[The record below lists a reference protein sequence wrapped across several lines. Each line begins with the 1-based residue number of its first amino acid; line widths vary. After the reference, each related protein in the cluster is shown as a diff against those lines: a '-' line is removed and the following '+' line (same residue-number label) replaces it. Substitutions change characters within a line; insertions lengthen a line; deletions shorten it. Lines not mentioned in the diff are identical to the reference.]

1 MKKYQ
6 QLAQQ
11 ITEQI
16 GLGVWLPGDRLPSL
30 REQVVS
36 SGMSFMT
43 VSHAY
48 QLLESQGRIIARP
61 QSGYYVA
68 PQPLKQRQPE
78 PPPQV
83 TRDES
88 VDINTYIFEVLQASR
103 QASMLPFASAFPDP
117 RLFPLPQLNRSL
129 AQVSKT
135 ATAMSVIENLP
146 PGNDELRH
154 AIARRYALQGMNISP
169 DEIVITAGAL
179 EALNLSLQA
188 VTEPGDWVVVE
199 NPCFYGALQALERL
213 RLKALSVATDVK
225 EGIDLDALEQALQNY
240 PVKACWL
247 MTNGQNPLGFTL
259 SAEKKAQLVALL
271 ARYKVMLIED
281 DVYSETLFRPRE
293 TAAGKVLGSRR
304 YDAALQLVF
313 EMPGPR
319 LSHWLGGGGQARPT
333 YSAATADEHALYQF
347 ANAAG
352 AGGLPFDQALRRPFA
367 AFAPPA
373 CRAQAAGLAGTA
385 APSSGRSKNSS

>member
-11 ITEQI
+11 LTEQI
-16 GLGVWLPGDRLPSL
+16 ALGVWQPGDRLPSL

-68 PQPLKQRQPE
+68 PKPVRLRQP
-78 PPPQV
+78 PPPAQV

-103 QASMLPFASAFPDP
+103 RASMLPFASAFPDP
-117 RLFPLPQLNRSL
+117 RLFPLQQLNRSL

-199 NPCFYGALQALERL
+199 NPVL
-213 RLKALSVATDVK
+213 R
-225 EGIDLDALEQALQNY
+225 
-240 PVKACWL
+240 
-247 MTNGQNPLGFTL
+247 
-259 SAEKKAQLVALL
+259 
-271 ARYKVMLIED
+271 R
-281 DVYSETLFRPRE
+281 
-293 TAAGKVLGSRR
+293 
-304 YDAALQLVF
+304 
-313 EMPGPR
+313 
-319 LSHWLGGGGQARPT
+319 
-333 YSAATADEHALYQF
+333 
-347 ANAAG
+347 AAG
-352 AGGLPFDQALRRPFA
+352 AGKA
-367 AFAPPA
+367 AAESA
-373 CRAQAAGLAGTA
+373 VGGDGCQRGD
-385 APSSGRSKNSS
+385 